1 MIFPPSIMRV
11 RILEGGRRRRN
22 LWLPLLLLWPIVTV
36 AGLAGLPVLFVLMAV
51 RPRMPW
57 RVLLAL
63 PWAFLV
69 FCRFRGLRVELTGPK
84 KQVSV
89 WVV

>member
-11 RILEGGRRRRN
+11 RVLGGVRRRRDF
-22 LWLPLLLLWPIVTV
+22 WLPLLLLWPIATV
-36 AGLAGLPVLFVLMAV
+36 AGLAGLPALFLLVAV

-57 RVLLAL
+57 RILLAL

-69 FCRFRGLRVELTGPK
+69 FCQLRGLRVELTGPK
-84 KQVSV
+84 KQVCV
-89 WVV
+89 WVA